1 MERFCII
8 LTMKNRALIIAYE
21 DIEKH
26 SLIFKN
32 KKTVLVGGCFDL
44 IHYGHLKF
52 LEEAKAQGDYL
63 IIALE
68 SDEFIKKHKRKLQV
82 HHQYE
87 RAEILSNLTMVDL
100 VVLLPFF
107 KTNEEYF
114 DLVKKIHPS
123 IIAVT
128 EGDKQLENK
137 KKQAKLVG
145 AKVKE
150 VVTNLKNF
158 STRNI
163 AKIFNL

>member
-1 MERFCII
+1 
-8 LTMKNRALIIAYE
+8 MKNKALILSYNNL
-21 DIEKH
+21 EK
-26 SLIFKN
+26 SIPVLKN

-52 LEEAKAQGDYL
+52 LEAAKEQGDFL

-87 RAEILSNLTMVDL
+87 RAEILSNLIMVDL

-114 DLVKKIHPS
+114 ELVKKIHPG

-145 AKVKE
+145 AEVRE

-163 AKIFNL
+163 VKIFNL

>member
-1 MERFCII
+1 
-8 LTMKNRALIIAYE
+8 MKNKALILSYNNL
-21 DIEKH
+21 EK
-26 SLIFKN
+26 STPVLKS

-52 LEEAKAQGDYL
+52 LESAKEQGDFL
-63 IIALE
+63 IVALE

-87 RAEILSNLTMVDL
+87 RAEILSNLIMVDL

-114 DLVKKIHPS
+114 ELVKKIHPD

-145 AKVKE
+145 AEVRE

>member
-1 MERFCII
+1 
-8 LTMKNRALIIAYE
+8 MKNKALIILYK

-26 SLIFKN
+26 NLIFKN

-52 LEEAKAQGDYL
+52 LEAARGTGDYL
-63 IIALE
+63 IVALE

-82 HHQYE
+82 HHQNE
-87 RAEILSNLTMVDL
+87 RAEILTSMKMVDMII
-100 VVLLPFF
+100 LLPFF
-107 KTNEEYF
+107 QKNEEYF
-114 DLVKKIHPS
+114 ELVKKISPK

-137 KKQAKLVG
+137 RKQAELIG
-145 AKVKE
+145 AEVKI
-150 VVTNLKNF
+150 VVSNLDNF

-163 AKIFNL
+163 AKVFNL